1 MFILLIIFALVS
13 NLFSVV
19 GFNCY
24 KLAVFFPSKKQ
35 AIFVTLGLLFQATGI
50 VFDILSLQYGPQALK
65 AAVSASPIILNVP
78 IGHFMDKFIPGQD
91 KNKTQRKTKCT
102 SYLFL
107 DIVFI
112 VLLSGGLVMCCMSFF
127 LVDSSSVY
135 EMTAQDVL
143 LYVTSPVSVV
153 FQVIF
158 VLIALIGGILA
169 CSIPGS
175 VLHMIIILPLFAGIF
190 SMLGS
195 LFIKTCLHILT
206 SIYAIEMVAYGYAG
220 AVAMASQLVISLL
233 CVSMYEK
240 NTPTQIY
247 ITIYTS
253 SYIILNMTS
262 GGVVY
267 GEFTD
272 FKTEQWAM
280 LISGL
285 VISIGSLIG
294 LGLNNRRK
302 SFIVDLH
309 D

>member
-1 MFILLIIFALVS
+1 
-13 NLFSVV
+13 
-19 GFNCY
+19 
-24 KLAVFFPSKKQ
+24 
-35 AIFVTLGLLFQATGI
+35 
-50 VFDILSLQYGPQALK
+50 
-65 AAVSASPIILNVP
+65 
-78 IGHFMDKFIPGQD
+78 
-91 KNKTQRKTKCT
+91 
-102 SYLFL
+102 
-107 DIVFI
+107 
-112 VLLSGGLVMCCMSFF
+112 
-127 LVDSSSVY
+127 
-135 EMTAQDVL
+135 
-143 LYVTSPVSVV
+143 
-153 FQVIF
+153 
-158 VLIALIGGILA
+158 
-169 CSIPGS
+169 
-175 VLHMIIILPLFAGIF
+175 
-190 SMLGS
+190 
-195 LFIKTCLHILT
+195 
-206 SIYAIEMVAYGYAG
+206 MVAYGYAG

-247 ITIYTS
+247 ITIYTT